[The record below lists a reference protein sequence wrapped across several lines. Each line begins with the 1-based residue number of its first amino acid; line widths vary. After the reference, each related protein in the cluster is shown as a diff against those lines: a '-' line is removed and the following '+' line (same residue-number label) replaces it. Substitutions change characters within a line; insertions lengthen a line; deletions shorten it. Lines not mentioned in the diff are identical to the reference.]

1 MYIFLNTETAVNWQD
16 RTKSKGFTI
25 IELLIVI
32 VVIAIL
38 ASISFVAYN
47 NIQQKATNVARIS
60 AAKNTMIL
68 LESYYALNQ
77 RYPDRPTERVPADFP
92 DLPDNPVPSPTMRA
106 SCLGNGWPQQQ
117 GHGVCWNIYLD
128 GEPSASTFRQNSSV
142 NTALQSAGTIPDYP
156 KESAARRVEGST
168 GRTMDMA
175 GLILA
180 YHSAATSAFPQGYS
194 IAYLL
199 KGADDPLDWGLPGA
213 IKTYIG
219 GVVTRCAVP
228 LRS

>member
-77 RYPDRPTERVPADFP
+77 RYP

-175 GLILA
+175 G
-180 YHSAATSAFPQGYS
+180 
-194 IAYLL
+194 
-199 KGADDPLDWGLPGA
+199 
-213 IKTYIG
+213 
-219 GVVTRCAVP
+219 
-228 LRS
+228 

>member
-77 RYPDRPTERVPADFP
+77 RYP

-199 KGADDPLDWGLPGA
+199 KGADDSIDCGLPGA